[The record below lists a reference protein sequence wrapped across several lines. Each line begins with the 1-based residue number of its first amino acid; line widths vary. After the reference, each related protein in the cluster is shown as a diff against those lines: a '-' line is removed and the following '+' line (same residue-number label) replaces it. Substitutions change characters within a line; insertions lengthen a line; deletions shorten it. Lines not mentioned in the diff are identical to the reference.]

1 MCRCSQNT
9 ILGMVLDGIQVGL
22 YIIVTDIVDMVD
34 MVGTVDTVDMDM
46 VGTVDTV
53 DMDMEDIVDT
63 VMDIAATVAGTRDS
77 KLRKNKKDRKSSRGF
92 L

>member
-1 MCRCSQNT
+1 MCRCSQNA

-22 YIIVTDIVDMVD
+22 YIIVTDIVDTVD
-34 MVGTVDTVDMDM
+34 MVDTVD
-46 VGTVDTV
+46 TL

-63 VMDIAATVAGTRDS
+63 VMDIAVTVAGTRDS
-77 KLRKNKKDRKSSRGF
+77 KLRKNKKDRKWSRRF